1 MDEAY
6 IGSIVLFAGNF
17 APRGWMFCN
26 GQILPIAQYSAVYA
40 ILGATYGG
48 DGRTTFA
55 LPDLRG
61 RIPVG
66 VGTGTGLSPWDL
78 GQKGG
83 YENAQLPAHTHAAST
98 SSLTLSATAAG
109 NVTPKCCSEGGDK
122 SVATGNCVASF
133 SEGFVS
139 PVDADANMAPIAV
152 SLPVTGTVTGNV
164 TIGPAGSNV
173 ALSNIQPSLGLNW
186 IICMEGLFP
195 SRN

>member
-17 APRGWMFCN
+17 APRGWMFCA

-83 YENAQLPAHTHAAST
+83 YENAQLPAHTHTAST

-109 NVTPKCCSEGGDK
+109 NIAPACLNDDGDQSTPK
-122 SVATGNCVASF
+122 GNVQAKAAN
-133 SEGFVS
+133 GYAAAG
-139 PVDADANMAPIAV
+139 DADYTMAPISV

-186 IICMEGLFP
+186 IICIEGLFP